1 MHPFTQV
8 DSSRHTEVNLK
19 KYIYIYTGIFV
30 IKNGMGWFDK
40 HDNLKKRNI
49 KTYQSKSN
57 CLRQNML
64 IGDLTIKN
72 IPHIPALAKR
82 RAGDRKRIE
91 SDKEIHSNVRPL
103 TTGKRSSI

>member
-1 MHPFTQV
+1 M
-8 DSSRHTEVNLK
+8 S
-19 KYIYIYTGIFV
+19 
-30 IKNGMGWFDK
+30 
-40 HDNLKKRNI
+40 
-49 KTYQSKSN
+49 KTK
-57 CLRQNML
+57 LL

-72 IPHIPALAKR
+72 VNHILAFVKR

>member
-1 MHPFTQV
+1 MKV
-8 DSSRHTEVNLK
+8 S
-19 KYIYIYTGIFV
+19 
-30 IKNGMGWFDK
+30 
-40 HDNLKKRNI
+40 
-49 KTYQSKSN
+49 KTK
-57 CLRQNML
+57 LL

-72 IPHIPALAKR
+72 IPHIPTLAKS